1 MESFWKRSFRR
12 VSDDSPETL
21 RSLRVST
28 KFQHREL
35 GEISVFYEV
44 YALDMGQGIQEWN
57 K

>member
-1 MESFWKRSFRR
+1 MESFWKRSFRS

-57 K
+57 N